1 MVHAQIINLDDTGAP
16 AIECMFN
23 PTSYTLAKS
32 NVWLASETKGSNIPP
47 LEFSSG
53 SPATLTMQ
61 LFFDTYR
68 TAQKGVADDVRKAYT
83 GKILNLMLV
92 DEKLKD
98 AKNNKSRPPRVRF
111 QWGKAWL
118 FNAVITSVSQQ
129 FTLFL
134 GNGTPV
140 RATLDVTFQQVEDAV
155 QGQSDRPFPGTNPT
169 SGGTGGERVW
179 TVTEGDTLAWIAYKE
194 YGDATLWRPIAA
206 CNRLTQVRRL
216 RPGML
221 LEIPN
226 A

>member
-1 MVHAQIINLDDTGAP
+1 
-16 AIECMFN
+16 MFN

-32 NVWLASETKGSNIPP
+32 NTWQAGTSKGSNIPQ

-68 TAQKGVADDVRKAYT
+68 DAVKGKAEDVRKAHT
-83 GKILNLMLV
+83 GKILSLMLV

-98 AKNNKSRPPRVRF
+98 KQNLKGRPPRVRF
-111 QWGKAWL
+111 HWGESWS
-118 FNAVITSVSQQ
+118 FNAVITSVNQQ

-134 GNGTPV
+134 ADGTPV
-140 RATLDVTFQQVEDAV
+140 RATLDVTFQQVEDGF
-155 QGQSDRPFPGTNPT
+155 QGQTDRSYPGTNPT

-179 TVTEGDTLAWIAYKE
+179 TVTEGDTLAWIAYQS
-194 YGDATLWRPIAA
+194 YGDATRWRPIAQQ
-206 CNRLTQVRRL
+206 NHLTQVRRL
-216 RPGML
+216 RPGTV